1 MFVSFHTLIAPNFLN
16 FYYVDTTVILESNKK
31 KLAININEILPRYV
45 SCSIDCNFPGCDS
58 KIITV
63 KRNSQRY
70 TSIWSRDSIFEN
82 RAAKLSDDG
91 TFVCMVGNKMSENNF
106 TLIIHRK
113 SIRLVFFR
121 LMFTVIFYPFLAK
134 DFNSC
139 SYILTVMSVYLYTR
153 IWHGII
159 WRLFVSVIL
168 LTRKLSSINYA
179 GIMILN

>member
-31 KLAININEILPRYV
+31 KLAININEILPRDV

-113 SIRLVFFR
+113 SIILVFLDLCSPLYF
-121 LMFTVIFYPFLAK
+121 IPFLQKILIAAHT
-134 DFNSC
+134 SWQ
-139 SYILTVMSVYLYTR
+139 SWVYIYILVYDMASFDDYL
-153 IWHGII
+153 
-159 WRLFVSVIL
+159 
-168 LTRKLSSINYA
+168 
-179 GIMILN
+179 